1 MKSVLIKLT
10 SAIAI
15 AGAIAKAGEVVEVT
29 ELEAKNLLA
38 RGKGELHG
46 EQPVDEADLDITKM
60 TKDQLLEIAD
70 QMEIEGAAKMN
81 KAQLIEAIE
90 AAGHA
95 GDDEHKEGEE

>member
-1 MKSVLIKLT
+1 MKSVLLKLT

-15 AGAIAKAGEVVEVT
+15 GGAIAKAGEVVEVT

-38 RGKGELHG
+38 RGKGKLHD
-46 EQPVDEADLDITKM
+46 EQPADEADLDLSKK

-70 QMEIEGAAKMN
+70 NLEIEGAAKMN

-90 AAGHA
+90 AADNGQN
-95 GDDEHKEGEE
+95 EEQE

>member
-38 RGKGELHG
+38 RGKGKLNA
-46 EQPVDEADLDITKM
+46 EQPADADDLDIEKM
-60 TKDQLLEIAD
+60 TKDQLIDLAD
-70 QMEIEGAAKMN
+70 QLEIEGAAKMT
-81 KAQLIEAIE
+81 KAQLIEAIT
-90 AAGHA
+90 AAG
-95 GDDEHKEGEE
+95 ETKEDAE

>member
-38 RGKGELHG
+38 RGKGVLND
-46 EQPVDEADLDITKM
+46 EQPVQDDDLAIEKM
-60 TKDQLLEIAD
+60 TKDQLVDIAD
-70 QMEIEGAAKMN
+70 QMEIEGVAKMT
-81 KAQLIEAIE
+81 KAQLIEAIT
-90 AAGHA
+90 AAG
-95 GDDEHKEGEE
+95 ETKEDAE

>member
-1 MKSVLIKLT
+1 MKSVLLKLT
-10 SAIAI
+10 SAIVI

-38 RGKGELHG
+38 RGKGVLND
-46 EQPVDEADLDITKM
+46 EQHADEVDLDLSKK

-70 QMEIEGAAKMN
+70 NLEIEGASKMN

-90 AAGHA
+90 AADNGQ
-95 GDDEHKEGEE
+95 EEETE

>member
-38 RGKGELHG
+38 RGKGVLND
-46 EQPVDEADLDITKM
+46 EQPAQDDDLAIEKM
-60 TKDQLLEIAD
+60 TKDQLVDIAD
-70 QMEIEGAAKMN
+70 QMEIEGAAKMT
-81 KAQLIEAIE
+81 KAQLIEAIT
-90 AAGHA
+90 AAG
-95 GDDEHKEGEE
+95 ETKEDAE

>member
-38 RGKGELHG
+38 RGKGVLND
-46 EQPVDEADLDITKM
+46 EQPAQDDDLAIEKM
-60 TKDQLLEIAD
+60 TKDQLVDIAE
-70 QMEIEGAAKMN
+70 QMEIEGAAKMT
-81 KAQLIEAIE
+81 KAQLIEAIT
-90 AAGHA
+90 AAG
-95 GDDEHKEGEE
+95 ETKEDAE

>member
-38 RGKGELHG
+38 RGKGVLND
-46 EQPVDEADLDITKM
+46 EQPVQDDDLAIEKM
-60 TKDQLLEIAD
+60 TKDQLVDIAD
-70 QMEIEGAAKMN
+70 KMEIEGAAKMT
-81 KAQLIEAIE
+81 KAQLIEAIT
-90 AAGHA
+90 AAG
-95 GDDEHKEGEE
+95 ETKEDAE

>member
-1 MKSVLIKLT
+1 MKSVLLKLT

-15 AGAIAKAGEVVEVT
+15 GGAIAKAGEVVEVT

-38 RGKGELHG
+38 RGKGKLHD
-46 EQPVDEADLDITKM
+46 EQPADTDDLDLSKK

-70 QMEIEGAAKMN
+70 NLEIEGAAKMT

-90 AAGHA
+90 AA
-95 GDDEHKEGEE
+95 DNGEQEEAE

>member
-38 RGKGELHG
+38 RGKGKLND
-46 EQPVDEADLDITKM
+46 EQLPDEVAIEKL
-60 TKDQLLEIAD
+60 TKDQLVDVAE
-70 QMEIEGAAKMN
+70 QMEIEGAAKMT
-81 KAQLIEAIE
+81 KAQLIEAIT
-90 AAGHA
+90 AAG
-95 GDDEHKEGEE
+95 ETKEDAE

>member
-1 MKSVLIKLT
+1 MKSVRLKLT
-10 SAIAI
+10 SAIVI

-38 RGKGELHG
+38 RGKGELND
-46 EQPVDEADLDITKM
+46 EQPADEVDLDLSKK

-70 QMEIEGAAKMN
+70 NLEIEGAAKMN

-90 AAGHA
+90 AADNGQ
-95 GDDEHKEGEE
+95 EEETE

>member
-38 RGKGELHG
+38 RGKGKLND
-46 EQPVDEADLDITKM
+46 EQPADSDDLDIEKM
-60 TKDQLLEIAD
+60 TKDQLVDLAD
-70 QMEIEGAAKMN
+70 QMEIEGAAKMT
-81 KAQLIEAIE
+81 KAQLIEAIT
-90 AAGHA
+90 AAG
-95 GDDEHKEGEE
+95 ETKEDAE

>member
-1 MKSVLIKLT
+1 MKSVLLKLT
-10 SAIAI
+10 SAIVI
-15 AGAIAKAGEVVEVT
+15 SGSIAKAGEVVEVT

-46 EQPVDEADLDITKM
+46 EQPADEVDFDLSKK

-70 QMEIEGAAKMN
+70 NLEIEGAAKMN

-90 AAGHA
+90 AADNG
-95 GDDEHKEGEE
+95 EKEETE

>member
-38 RGKGELHG
+38 RGKGKLND
-46 EQPVDEADLDITKM
+46 EQPADADDLDIEKM
-60 TKDQLLEIAD
+60 TKDQLVDLAD
-70 QMEIEGAAKMN
+70 QMEIEGAAKMT
-81 KAQLIEAIE
+81 KAQLIEAIT
-90 AAGHA
+90 AAG
-95 GDDEHKEGEE
+95 ETKEDAE

>member
-38 RGKGELHG
+38 RGKGVLHD
-46 EQPVDEADLDITKM
+46 EQPADEGDLDLTKK
-60 TKDQLLEIAD
+60 TKDQLLAIAD
-70 QMEIEGAAKMN
+70 GLEIEGTDKMT

-90 AAGHA
+90 A
-95 GDDEHKEGEE
+95 KEGE

>member
-1 MKSVLIKLT
+1 MKSVLLKLT

-15 AGAIAKAGEVVEVT
+15 GGAIAKAGEVVEVT

-38 RGKGELHG
+38 RGKGKLHD
-46 EQPVDEADLDITKM
+46 EQPADADDLDLSKK

-70 QMEIEGAAKMN
+70 NLEIEGAAKMT

-90 AAGHA
+90 AA
-95 GDDEHKEGEE
+95 DNGEQEEAE

>member
-38 RGKGELHG
+38 RGKGKLNE
-46 EQPVDEADLDITKM
+46 EQPAHDDDLDIEKM
-60 TKDQLLEIAD
+60 TKDQLVDLAE
-70 QMEIEGAAKMN
+70 QLEIEGAAKMT
-81 KAQLIEAIE
+81 KAQLIEAIT
-90 AAGHA
+90 AAG
-95 GDDEHKEGEE
+95 ETKEDAE

>member
-1 MKSVLIKLT
+1 MKSVLLKLT
-10 SAIAI
+10 SAIVI

-38 RGKGELHG
+38 RGKGVLND
-46 EQPVDEADLDITKM
+46 EQPADEVDLDLSKK

-70 QMEIEGAAKMN
+70 NLEIEGAAKMN

-90 AAGHA
+90 AADNGQ
-95 GDDEHKEGEE
+95 EEETE

>member
-38 RGKGELHG
+38 RGKGKLND
-46 EQPVDEADLDITKM
+46 EQPADSDDLDIEKM
-60 TKDQLLEIAD
+60 TKDQLVDLAD
-70 QMEIEGAAKMN
+70 KMEIEGAAKMT
-81 KAQLIEAIE
+81 KAQLIEAIT
-90 AAGHA
+90 AAG
-95 GDDEHKEGEE
+95 ETKEDAE

>member
-38 RGKGELHG
+38 RGKGVLND
-46 EQPVDEADLDITKM
+46 EQPVQDDDLAIEKM
-60 TKDQLLEIAD
+60 TKDQLVDIAD
-70 QMEIEGAAKMN
+70 QMEIEGAAKMT
-81 KAQLIEAIE
+81 KAQLIEAIT
-90 AAGHA
+90 AAG
-95 GDDEHKEGEE
+95 ETKEDAE

>member
-38 RGKGELHG
+38 RGKGKLND
-46 EQPVDEADLDITKM
+46 EQPADADDLDIEKM
-60 TKDQLLEIAD
+60 TKDQLVDLAD
-70 QMEIEGAAKMN
+70 QMEIEGAAKMT
-81 KAQLIEAIE
+81 KAQLIEAIT
-90 AAGHA
+90 AAG
-95 GDDEHKEGEE
+95 ETKEEAE

>member
-1 MKSVLIKLT
+1 MKSVLLKLT
-10 SAIAI
+10 SAIVI

-38 RGKGELHG
+38 RGKGVLND
-46 EQPVDEADLDITKM
+46 EQPADEVDLDLSRK

-70 QMEIEGAAKMN
+70 NLEIEGAAKMN

-90 AAGHA
+90 AADNGQ
-95 GDDEHKEGEE
+95 EEETE